1 MSAVPLVAAPRR
13 RRATEEATLT
23 ALLALGSVL
32 AAGPRPALLGLLWLA
47 AVTPRL
53 VAVDIA
59 EHRLPD
65 RVVLPGWPV
74 ALAAAL
80 LEAAAGGTPVLVA
93 LAAGAGYGA
102 LLLVLHVAGGAGYG
116 ALLLLL
122 HVGGGMGLGDVK
134 LAPVLGLAAAAVTPA
149 AAVAAPLLAFL
160 AGGVVA
166 VVALA
171 RSGRGARIPF
181 GPAMLLGAWAAVL
194 LV

>member
-1 MSAVPLVAAPRR
+1 MSVVLLGVARRPRVLDEV
-13 RRATEEATLT
+13 ALA
-23 ALLALGSVL
+23 ALLAVGSVL
-32 AAGPRPALLGLLWLA
+32 AVGERPALVGLLWLA
-47 AVTPRL
+47 ATTPRL

-65 RVVLPGWPV
+65 RLVLPGWPV

-80 LEAAAGGTPVLVA
+80 LESASGGTPVVVA
-93 LAAGAGYGA
+93 IAAGAGYGA
-102 LLLVLHVAGGAGYG
+102 LLLVLHLA
-116 ALLLLL
+116 
-122 HVGGGMGLGDVK
+122 GGMGFGDVK
-134 LAPVLGLAAAAVTPA
+134 LAPVLGLAVAAVRPSAAA
-149 AAVAAPLLAFL
+149 AAPLLAFL

-194 LV
+194 LA

>member
-1 MSAVPLVAAPRR
+1 VSAVPLVAAPRR

-102 LLLVLHVAGGAGYG
+102 LLLVLHVAGG
-116 ALLLLL
+116 
-122 HVGGGMGLGDVK
+122 MGFGDVK